1 MKRKTL
7 LVFLVLLALTVL
19 STAAAFA
26 GELEDGNYYI
36 KQGSKSINVYIDH
49 LSEAKNNTKI
59 NMYAS
64 DDSNTQKF
72 KLLQQDDGS
81 YKILLAERTN
91 LSLNVKALE
100 TDTEVISYMDA
111 KSYTKYYLIEKTD
124 RPGYYT
130 IRMKDNPSLAITAA
144 GEMGLTLRE
153 FTGAEN
159 QQFYFHAEG
168 TVCPDLPAVTEPT
181 TEPEAVTPTEPPKTE
196 TESEVKQET
205 AAEKKTY
212 NIKLDV
218 PKLSTQDKRW
228 KNYKY
233 SGSAKI
239 GKYGCLL
246 VSCTA
251 ALSYMD
257 DEDYRPDKLSAKF
270 KFSDGSMQWG
280 YKWGKSRFKSGV
292 KYSLTTVRKQLEAG
306 KPVLIH
312 GYSKKN
318 GHHWAVITG
327 VKGDGTKRS
336 HYTVMDPSYSKVK
349 TLDQFLKN
357 FPDKKKLVTIK
368 K

>member
-7 LVFLVLLALTVL
+7 LVLLVLLVLTVL

-36 KQGSKSINVYIDH
+36 KQGSKSLNIDIEY

-59 NMYAS
+59 NMIAS
-64 DDSNTQKF
+64 NDSDWQRF
-72 KLLQQDDGS
+72 KLLQQADGS
-81 YKILLAERTN
+81 YKILLAKRTN

-100 TDTEVISYMDA
+100 TDTEVISYKDA
-111 KSYTKYYLIEKTD
+111 KSYTEYYLIEETE
-124 RPGYYT
+124 RTGYYT
-130 IRMKDNPSLAITAA
+130 IRMKNSPTLAITAT
-144 GEMGLTLRE
+144 GGKGLTLRE

-168 TVCPDLPAVTEPT
+168 TVCPDLGAATEPT
-181 TEPEAVTPTEPPKTE
+181 TEPETVTPTEPETPKTE
-196 TESEVKQET
+196 SVT
-205 AAEKKTY
+205 EKKTY

-327 VKGDGTKRS
+327 VQGDGTKRS

>member
-1 MKRKTL
+1 MKRKSL
-7 LVFLVLLALTVL
+7 LVLLVLLALTVL

-36 KQGSKSINVYIDH
+36 KQGSKSLNIDIEH

-59 NMYAS
+59 NMLAS
-64 DDSNTQKF
+64 DDSDWQKF
-72 KLLQQDDGS
+72 KMLQQDDGS
-81 YKILLAERTN
+81 YKILLAAREK
-91 LSLNVKALE
+91 LALNVKVLE
-100 TDTEVISYMDA
+100 PDTAVVSYLDA

-168 TVCPDLPAVTEPT
+168 TACPDLSVVTEPT
-181 TEPEAVTPTEPPKTE
+181 TESKPESETPKTE
-196 TESEVKQET
+196 TVT
-205 AAEKKTY
+205 EKKTY
-212 NIKLDV
+212 KIKLDV

-228 KNYKY
+228 KNYYY
-233 SGSAKI
+233 SKEAKI

-251 ALSYMD
+251 ALSEV
-257 DEDYRPDKLSAKF
+257 DEKTYRPDKLAAKF
-270 KFSDGSMQWG
+270 KFSKGGSMQWTS
-280 YKWGKSRFKSGV
+280 KWGKSRFKTGV
-292 KYSLTTVRKQLEAG
+292 KYSLTTIRKELEKG
-306 KPVLIH
+306 NPVLIH

-327 VKGDGTKRS
+327 VNGDGTKRK
-336 HYTVMDPSYSKVK
+336 HYTVMDPSYSKTK
-349 TLDQFLKN
+349 TLDQFLEK
-357 FPDKKKLVTIK
+357 FPNSKKLVTIK